1 MPAAKSAFAARSSRE
16 LYSYPRYWAE
26 CFGTAPFLPMSRAE
40 MDTLG
45 WDSCD
50 IIIVTGDAYVDHPS
64 FGMAIIGRLLE
75 AQGFRVGIIAQPKW
89 DSAEPFKALGKPNL
103 FFGVT
108 AGNMDSMINRY
119 TADRKIRSDDAYSPN
134 DIGGQRPDRCSL
146 VFAQRCREAYKDS
159 QIVLGGI
166 EASLRRIAHY
176 DYWQDKV
183 RRSILVDAKA
193 DILLYGNAERALVEI
208 AHRVAAGEAVKDI
221 TDVRGTAFM
230 TSTLPED
237 LKIID
242 SSSVDTPGKVD
253 KHINPYDASGGSSGK
268 ENSSSSQNTEAQS
281 NDQSKDS
288 GVALQFKKKSELT
301 KDQRIQRNTELRNRA
316 VIRLPDYE
324 QVKKD
329 PVLYAHA
336 NRVLHLETNPGNARA
351 LIQRH
356 GNRELWLNTPPIPLS
371 TEEMDYVF
379 DLQYARVPHPSYGD
393 ARIPAY
399 EMIRF
404 SVNIMR
410 GCFGGCT
417 FCSITEHE
425 GRVIQSRSEDS
436 IIREIEVMR
445 DKVPGFTGVV
455 SDLGGPTAN
464 MYRLACKSKTI
475 ESACRKPSCV
485 YPGICPNLDTN
496 HSSLIKLYRRAR
508 ALPGVKK
515 VLIGS
520 GLRYDLAVESPEYV
534 EELVTHHVGGYLKIA
549 PEHTERG
556 PLDKMMKPGIGTYE
570 KFKQLFEE
578 YSKKA
583 GKEQYL
589 IPYFIAAHPGTT
601 DEDMMNL
608 AVWLK
613 HNGFRADQV
622 QNFYPS
628 PMATATAM
636 YHSGKNPLAK
646 VRRESDGVPIAKNTK
661 QRRLHKA
668 FLRYHDPDNW
678 PMLRDALKSMGRAD
692 LIGNGKKHLIPHWQP
707 EPGSYR
713 AHRKK
718 NRNKE
723 PDAGTLLTQHTGL
736 PPRKGTGTDRDASKK
751 SNRAQRSHGKSG
763 SYGKSHS
770 AANSAASSGA
780 NQSGKQTGSGHKHR
794 RPN

>member
-1 MPAAKSAFAARSSRE
+1 
-16 LYSYPRYWAE
+16 
-26 CFGTAPFLPMSRAE
+26 MSRAE

-75 AQGFRVGIIAQPKW
+75 AQGFRVGIIAQPQW

-146 VFAQRCREAYKDS
+146 VYAQRCREAYNDS

-208 AHRVAAGEAVKDI
+208 AHRVAGGEAVKDI

-230 TSTLPED
+230 ISTLPED

-242 SSSVDTPGKVD
+242 SSSIDTPGKID
-253 KHINPYDASGGSSGK
+253 KHINPYETTDTQKDNKK
-268 ENSSSSQNTEAQS
+268 ENNKETAADAKDNT
-281 NDQSKDS
+281 
-288 GVALQFKKKSELT
+288 VPLQFKKKSELT
-301 KDQRIQRNTELRNRA
+301 KDQRIQRNTELRNKA
-316 VIRLPDYE
+316 AIRLPDFE
-324 QVKKD
+324 KVKKD

-356 GNRELWLNTPPIPLS
+356 GNRDLWLNTPPIPLS

-425 GRVIQSRSEDS
+425 GRIIQSRSEDS

-515 VLIGS
+515 ILIGS

-534 EELVTHHVGGYLKIA
+534 EELVSHHVGGYLKIA

-556 PLDKMMKPGIGTYE
+556 PLDKMMKPGIGSYE
-570 KFKQLFEE
+570 KFKQLFEKF
-578 YSKKA
+578 SKKA

-613 HNGFRADQV
+613 QNGFRADQV

-646 VRRESDGVPIAKNTK
+646 VGRETDAVPIAKNTK

-678 PMLRDALKSMGRAD
+678 PMLREALKSMGRAD

-718 NRNKE
+718 NRNNKPE
-723 PDAGTLLTQHTGL
+723 AGTVLTQHTGL
-736 PPRKGTGTDRDASKK
+736 PPREGTAAEQRSSAGNSKTTGNRK
-751 SNRAQRSHGKSG
+751 PKHRGSNRYKAG
-763 SYGKSHS
+763 
-770 AANSAASSGA
+770 
-780 NQSGKQTGSGHKHR
+780 TKHR
-794 RPN
+794 FTGGKPR